1 MHDSPSP
8 PPPLSTTQRLAMTCL
23 FLSATRVMIHI
34 SVATDS
40 AKQWGIIK
48 LMGGIVTRESGSGK
62 TSPSHAHATLGR
74 LDSHQNPS
82 IPISRS
88 PTTENYIPQFFLE
101 NRKVLSSHIC
111 KKEDPHL
118 VMLRMILGCDYGRPK
133 LIRYLLRTT
142 PILDFLSGKNWF
154 QEVEGDSFVVEDFIS
169 KFNIVSSHM
178 GTFGNKSFEA
188 VPVPVTDINSFCHS
202 CILITAVSSY
212 QNFLKSQEHADWL
225 KYQQMID
232 STLYSNSVNFVQ
244 SPVAGDSAHRIAI
257 EILNSGYQESLKKS
271 YWIVALACLLD
282 QIPFPVSILG
292 ERTNSE
298 PPKTKSLFSHLSSVE
313 NGSVSATPTPMTT
326 MIFFGNNAFVEMAG
340 DTREE
345 IARNPFDKYCS
356 APDGPPPDNPPPSI
370 DFATPSRVAVMFYPR
385 PPLKPFLDLQ
395 SRLPLRDPEGDCPYV
410 LVMHCDIGRF
420 RENSEYLQML
430 GRLTDIL
437 SQAVIPQR
445 EHSSTFLRAYF
456 YHQEELPH
464 PPTRTVST

>member
-1 MHDSPSP
+1 
-8 PPPLSTTQRLAMTCL
+8 
-23 FLSATRVMIHI
+23 
-34 SVATDS
+34 
-40 AKQWGIIK
+40 
-48 LMGGIVTRESGSGK
+48 MGGFVARESGSE
-62 TSPSHAHATLGR
+62 TSPFHAHTTLGR
-74 LDSHQNPS
+74 TDSNHKTS

-88 PTTENYIPQFFLE
+88 DLIGPTTEHDQHQHQTQNFFLE
-101 NRKVLSSHIC
+101 NRKVLSSQIW
-111 KKEDPHL
+111 KKNDPHL

-142 PILDFLSGKNWF
+142 PILDYLPRKNWF
-154 QEVEGDSFVVEDFIS
+154 QEVKGDSFVVEDFIS
-169 KFNIVSSHM
+169 KFDIFSSHT
-178 GTFGNKSFEA
+178 GSFWNGFEA
-188 VPVPVTDINSFCHS
+188 DPVPVTDMNSFCPS
-202 CILITAVSSY
+202 CILITAISCY
-212 QNFLKSQEHADWL
+212 QSFLKSQEHADWL
-225 KYQQMID
+225 KYQQMIG
-232 STLYSNSVNFVQ
+232 STLYSNSVNVVQ
-244 SPVAGDSAHRIAI
+244 SPVAGDSVHRISI
-257 EILNSGYQESLKKS
+257 EILNSGYQELLKKS

-298 PPKTKSLFSHLSSVE
+298 PPKTRSLFAHTPSVE
-313 NGSVSATPTPMTT
+313 NGSVSATPTTTT
-326 MIFFGNNAFVEMAG
+326 MIFFGNNAFVEMVG

-345 IARNPFDKYCS
+345 IAHNPFDKYCS
-356 APDGPPPDNPPPSI
+356 APAGPPPDNPPPSI

-456 YHQEELPH
+456 YHQQELPH